1 MKRISPIL
9 FTFFS
14 RRTMWSESLSVSRTE
29 VQLKFYDSQSR
40 IKRVPLTFIF
50 YLFTFYLL
58 SGSNGYAQSLS
69 PTVLAS
75 SGDYAEAGNMK
86 ISWTLGELAV
96 ETLDAGSIIL
106 TQGFQQPLEI
116 AGPDAMDENQMVW
129 EIKSYHNPVND
140 KLTLAV
146 KFEME
151 VDLTYEIFD
160 LTGKK
165 VWISQQRNMPAK
177 YDFTIDMT
185 LFQKGMYLLK
195 VYSDDQR
202 VHTIIKI
209 LKQ

>member
-1 MKRISPIL
+1 MVLVSFIL
-9 FTFFS
+9 LCESIVFT
-14 RRTMWSESLSVSRTE
+14 
-29 VQLKFYDSQSR
+29 
-40 IKRVPLTFIF
+40 
-50 YLFTFYLL
+50 
-58 SGSNGYAQSLS
+58 QSLS
-69 PTVLAS
+69 PTVIAS
-75 SGDYAEAGNMK
+75 SGEYFSSGGLTV
-86 ISWTLGELAV
+86 SWTLGELAV
-96 ETLDAGSIIL
+96 ETLATGSIIL

-129 EIKSYHNPVND
+129 EIKSYPNPVKD

-146 KFEME
+146 KFEVE

-185 LFQKGMYLLK
+185 FFQKGMYLLK
-195 VYSDDQR
+195 VCSDDQR
-202 VHTIIKI
+202 IHTIIKI